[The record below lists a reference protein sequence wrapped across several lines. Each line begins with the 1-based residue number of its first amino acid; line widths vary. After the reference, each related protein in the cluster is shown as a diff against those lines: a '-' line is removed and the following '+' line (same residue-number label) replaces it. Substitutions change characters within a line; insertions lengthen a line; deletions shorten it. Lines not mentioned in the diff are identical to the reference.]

1 MSYIVITG
9 DAATIDLEESSIQTI
24 ITSPPYFGQRNYGS
38 GGAEIGRSQTLDEY
52 IQSLVAVFRNLKHGL
67 HRTGTIW
74 VNLGDKRNG
83 SGGAGGD
90 YNKGGKREGQE
101 KYPPTRVHGIPR
113 RNLLG
118 IPYRFAFAMQAD
130 GWHWMSDCVWNKLS
144 GLPESCNDRPN
155 YRHEVWLMFTKT
167 LNFYFNKQHVKE
179 YGSHGWNTVWD
190 FRPKAYKGQHT
201 ATFHPELVAPIIV
214 GSTPADGVCSHCFTP
229 MVEVRKVVGRQV
241 TDEMR
246 FMGSNQEGLYN
257 GTGQKD
263 YENQKAAN
271 PSDVKRR
278 VLEAQSRVYESDWKR
293 QCGCSAPI
301 VPATVLDPFC
311 GAANAG
317 IAALESGRSFVGIEL
332 NPSFVREGVKNL
344 ERCIDQA
351 AFWGP
356 DSFKV
361 V

>member
-1 MSYIVITG
+1 MSYTMITG
-9 DAATIDLEESSIQTI
+9 DAGAIDLQESSIQTI

-38 GGAEIGRSQTLDEY
+38 GNNEIGRSQMLDEY
-52 IQSLVAVFRNLKHGL
+52 IGSLVAVFRNLRRSLHG
-67 HRTGTIW
+67 TGTVW

-101 KYPPTRVHGIPR
+101 KYPPTRVSGIPR

-130 GWHWMSDCVWNKLS
+130 GWHWMSDCVWNKMP

-167 LNFYFNKQHVKE
+167 LDFYFNKRHVKE
-179 YGSHGWNTVWD
+179 LGSHGWNSVWD
-190 FRPKAYKGQHT
+190 FRPKPYRGSHT
-201 ATFHPELVAPIIV
+201 ATYHPDLVAPVIV
-214 GSTPADGVCSHCFTP
+214 GSTPSAGVCSRCFTP
-229 MVEVRKVVGRQV
+229 MAEVRKVVGRQV

-263 YENQKAAN
+263 YENQKAGN

-278 VLEAQSRVYESDWKR
+278 VLEAQSRVYDIEWAR
-293 QCGCSAPI
+293 QCTCFAEI
-301 VPATVLDPFC
+301 IPATVLDPFC
-311 GAANAG
+311 GVANTG
-317 IAALESGRSFVGIEL
+317 IAALKAGRSFVGIEL
-332 NPSFVREGVKNL
+332 NPSYASEGAINL
-344 ERCIDQA
+344 EKCIQQEKA
-351 AFWGP
+351 
-356 DSFKV
+356 S
-361 V
+361 